1 MIPVEEFERAG
12 LLGDDAPPDRL
23 ELLRWVESHG
33 HTIEHMVEA
42 ASAGNLSSV
51 AGDRRMVPGER
62 LTRAE
67 AVKRCGLDPDV
78 FDSYA
83 TAFGFVPVAGAPP
96 GEVGYTTDE
105 IEVFELLGSLSS
117 MFSPDEGLSFVRVL
131 GSSLGRLGEAVV
143 SMFLA
148 DVESPH
154 IESGAGE
161 LALAQKVYEGVGLL
175 DGLAERLDPILRRN
189 VLQAVERSRRA
200 SIGDERLKYRFTVGF
215 VDLVGFTERSE
226 QMSTTELARFVR
238 DFEGTAHDI
247 AIGNGARVV
256 KLIGDEVMFVATDS
270 NDACRAAAALTTA
283 FTAGDGH
290 VVPRGGL
297 AHGDVLMRGGDYYGS
312 VVNLASRLVDQAV
325 PEEVLVT
332 GEVVHV
338 AAECRFEPA
347 GRRMM
352 KGFAEPVPT
361 WSLVST
367 P

>member
-1 MIPVEEFERAG
+1 MIPVEEFERVG
-12 LLGDDAPPDRL
+12 LIGPDTPPDRL
-23 ELLRWVESHG
+23 ELLRWIESRG
-33 HTIEHMVEA
+33 HTIEHMIDG
-42 ASAGNLSSV
+42 ASTGNLSSV
-51 AGDRRMVPGER
+51 AGDRRMVPGDR

-67 AVKRCGLDPDV
+67 AIERCGLEPDV
-78 FDSYA
+78 FDAFA

-96 GEVGYTTDE
+96 GEVGYTVDE
-105 IEVFELLGSLSS
+105 IEVFELLGVLSS

-154 IESGAGE
+154 IESGDGE
-161 LALAQKVYEGVGLL
+161 LALARKVYDGVGLL
-175 DGLAERLDPILRRN
+175 DGLTARLDPILRRN

-200 SIGDERLKYRFTVGF
+200 SLGDERLKYRFAVGF

-226 QMSTTELARFVR
+226 QMSTAELASFVR

-247 AIGNGARVV
+247 AVENGARVV

-270 NDACRAAAALTTA
+270 NDACRTAAALTTA
-283 FTAGDGH
+283 FTAGDGV

-297 AHGDVLMRGGDYYGS
+297 ALGDVLMRGGDYYGS

-332 GEVVHV
+332 EAVVQD
-338 AAECRFEPA
+338 ATACRFEPA

-352 KGFAEPVPT
+352 KGFDAPVPT
-361 WSLVST
+361 WSLVAT
-367 P
+367 